1 MSDDQDKTRI
11 QPPRKDPRRKP
22 ARPTVNDHPTLPY
35 GEQTEP
41 DDDAKTLATDDPALS
56 ASMASRARAHN
67 TGLAP
72 QDILKNRFILEK
84 VLGAGGMGV
93 VYRAKDLLKVE
104 AQDRDPYVA
113 IKVLG
118 EDFKSHPEAF
128 IALQRECRKTQR
140 IAHPNIVNVHDFDK
154 DGDTVFMTM
163 EYLEGSPL
171 DKLIK
176 KYRATGLPRPD
187 VWRILE
193 GFCAALAYAHQQ
205 NIIHSDLKPG
215 NIYVT
220 KKMVAKVFDFG
231 IARAVAKAEHGDADN
246 DDKTVF
252 DAGNLGALTP
262 TYASLE
268 MLEGDTPDVRDD
280 IYALGCITYELFTGQ
295 HPYKRKNAREAHRRG
310 MKPKRIEGLSTKQWR
325 VIESA
330 LALERENRIGS
341 VREFWTA
348 LTRKHT
354 RPYAIWA
361 SFLLTAVV
369 AGAGLWASYFQPE
382 PPPLVQLSEDD
393 FRSEIETRIRVE
405 LVQTN
410 IANLLEL
417 ASFDE
422 RWERGLREEVE
433 LAHQLLGPDSMEAQA
448 LNQRIFALYR
458 EQIQDKVEAE
468 QLELA
473 RTHLRNAE
481 FYAADESDLTALN
494 ELIDQRILELEQQR
508 EAQLEQQ
515 RLAEQSRRE
524 HAQSQQVARR
534 QAAFAAELAKVNE
547 HLACN
552 TAPNID
558 QLGQAVHQLR
568 ELDRAA
574 YNAQESRIITALSEC
589 ITTLARNFPDRARA
603 AQTAA
608 LALFNNHQALQ
619 NISIGTPDPCRRAF
633 AGLGARGQRSR
644 CQDSLSGGARGPN
657 LVVIPAQDGIAMF
670 AIGRYE
676 ISVAEFN
683 QFCSVS
689 PGCEPRTGGN
699 TGLPI
704 TGVPLSLV
712 EQYLQWL
719 SEQTER
725 SYRLPTQAEWRYAA
739 RAQGQNLDS
748 NRNCTLNSRGIQKG
762 GSLLNASIGQQNG
775 WGLVNYVG
783 NASEWAT
790 SGNGVVA
797 MGGSYDTPM
806 EDCTIDNA
814 KPHDGRADP
823 EAGFRVARGIDP

>member
-11 QPPRKDPRRKP
+11 QPPRKGPPRKP
-22 ARPTVNDHPTLPY
+22 VRPPASDHPTLPSAA
-35 GEQTEP
+35 ETEIG
-41 DDDAKTLATDDPALS
+41 DEVKTLATDDPALS

-93 VYRAKDLLKVE
+93 VYRAKDMLKVE

-193 GFCAALAYAHQQ
+193 GFCSALAYAHQQ

-231 IARAVAKAEHGDADN
+231 IARAVAKAEQGEPESE
-246 DDKTVF
+246 DKTVF

-268 MLEGDTPDVRDD
+268 MLEGDPPDVRDD
-280 IYALGCITYELFTGQ
+280 IYALGCIAYELFTGQ
-295 HPYKRKNAREAHRRG
+295 HPYKRKNAREALRRG
-310 MKPKRIEGLSTKQWR
+310 MKPKRIEGLSKKQWR

-330 LALERENRIGS
+330 LALQREDRIGS
-341 VREFWTA
+341 VREFWTS

-369 AGAGLWASYFQPE
+369 AGAGLWSTYLQPE
-382 PPPLVQLSEDD
+382 PPPPPQLSEDD
-393 FRSEIETRIRVE
+393 FRSEIETRIRLE
-405 LVQTN
+405 LVQSN

-422 RWERGLREEVE
+422 RWERSLREEVQ
-433 LAHQLLGPDSMEAQA
+433 LAHQLLGPESEEAQA
-448 LNQRIFALYR
+448 LNQRIFGLYR
-458 EQIQDKVEAE
+458 EQIEEEVEAD
-468 QLELA
+468 QFELA
-473 RTHLRNAE
+473 RRHVNNAE
-481 FYAADESDLTALN
+481 FYSEDDSDLASLNALI
-494 ELIDQRILELEQQR
+494 EERIAALEAQRL
-508 EAQLEQQ
+508 AQLEQQ
-515 RLAEQSRRE
+515 RAAEQSRRQQ
-524 HAQSQQVARR
+524 AQSQQTARR
-534 QAAFAAELAKVNE
+534 QAAFAAELAKVE
-547 HLACN
+547 EQLACN
-552 TAPNID
+552 TVPNMD
-558 QLGQAVHQLR
+558 QLSQSVQQMR
-568 ELDRAA
+568 ELDSEA
-574 YNAQESRIITALSEC
+574 YQAEETRFIQSLGEC
-589 ITTLARNFPDRARA
+589 ISTLARNFPDRARA

-608 LALFNNHQALQ
+608 LALFDDHQTLKD
-619 NISIGTPDPCRRAF
+619 ISIGTPDPCRTAL

-644 CQDSLSGGARGPN
+644 CQDSLASGGRGPT
-657 LVVIPAQDGIAMF
+657 LVVIPAQQGMDLF

-676 ISVAEFN
+676 VSVAEFN
-683 QFCSVS
+683 QFCSAS
-689 PGCEPRTGGN
+689 PACEPRTSGN
-699 TGLPI
+699 SGLPI
-704 TGVPLSLV
+704 TGIPLSLV
-712 EQYLQWL
+712 QQYLHWL
-719 SEQTER
+719 NEQTER

-739 RAQGQNLDS
+739 RAQGRSLDS

-783 NASEWAT
+783 NAAEWAT
-790 SGNGVVA
+790 GGNGVLV

-806 EDCTIDNA
+806 EDCTIDYA
-814 KPHDGRADP
+814 RSHDGRADP
-823 EAGFRVARGIDP
+823 EAGFRVARGINP

>member
-11 QPPRKDPRRKP
+11 QPPRKGLPRRAAASGGP
-22 ARPTVNDHPTLPY
+22 PTLPN
-35 GEQTEP
+35 GVDSEISS
-41 DDDAKTLATDDPALS
+41 DDVKTLTTDDPALS

-72 QDILKNRFILEK
+72 QDILKHRFILER

-93 VYRAKDLLKVE
+93 VYKAKDMLKVE

-163 EYLEGSPL
+163 EYLEGEPL

-176 KYRATGLPRPD
+176 KYRATGLARPD

-193 GFCAALAYAHQQ
+193 GFCSALAYAHQQ

-215 NIYVT
+215 NIFVT
-220 KKMVAKVFDFG
+220 EKMVAKVFDFG
-231 IARAVAKAEHGDADN
+231 IARAVAQAEQGDTESEE
-246 DDKTVF
+246 KTVF

-268 MLEGDTPDVRDD
+268 MLEGDAPDVRDD
-280 IYALGCITYELFTGQ
+280 IYALGCIAYELFTGQ
-295 HPYKRKNAREAHRRG
+295 HPYKRKNAREALRRG
-310 MKPKRIEGLSTKQWR
+310 MKPKRIEGLSKKQWR

-330 LALERENRIGS
+330 LALEREDRIGS
-341 VREFWTA
+341 VREFWTS

-369 AGAGLWASYFQPE
+369 AGAGLWATYLRPE
-382 PPPLVQLSEDD
+382 PPPPPQLSEDD
-393 FRSEIETRIRVE
+393 FRSEIETRIRME
-405 LVQTN
+405 LVHTN
-410 IANLLEL
+410 INNLLEV

-422 RWERGLREEVE
+422 RWELALREEVQ
-433 LAHQLLGPDSMEAQA
+433 LAHQLLGPESSEAAQ
-448 LNQRIFALYR
+448 LNQRIFGLYQD
-458 EQIQDKVEAE
+458 QIEEEIAAE
-468 QLELA
+468 QFELA
-473 RTHLRNAE
+473 RRHVRNAE
-481 FYAADESDLTALN
+481 FYSADDSLLGAFTEQI
-494 ELIDQRILELEQQR
+494 EERITELEQQR
-508 EAQLEQQ
+508 QAQREQQ
-515 RLAEQSRRE
+515 RLAEQRRRE
-524 HAQSQQVARR
+524 EAQRQQATQR
-534 QAAFAAELAKVNE
+534 QAGFAAEMAKVE
-547 HLACN
+547 EQLACN
-552 TAPNID
+552 TVPDMD
-558 QLGQAVHQLR
+558 QVGQSVQRLR
-568 ELDRAA
+568 ELDSETFA
-574 YNAQESRIITALSEC
+574 AQESRIIESLGEC
-589 ITTLARNFPDRARA
+589 ITTLARNFPERARA

-608 LALFNNHQALQ
+608 LALFDDHQTLKD
-619 NISIGTPDPCRRAF
+619 ITIGTPDPCRAGL

-644 CQDSLSGGARGPN
+644 CQDSLADGGRGPA
-657 LVVIPAQDGIAMF
+657 LVVVPARSGMDIF

-683 QFCSVS
+683 QFCSAS
-689 PGCEPRTGGN
+689 SACEPRTGGN

-704 TGVPLSLV
+704 TGIPLSLA
-712 EQYLQWL
+712 EQYLGWL

-725 SYRLPTQAEWRYAA
+725 NYRLPTQEEWQYAA
-739 RAQGQNLDS
+739 SAQGRSLDA
-748 NRNCTLNSRGIQKG
+748 NRNCKLNSRGIQKG
-762 GSLLNASIGQQNG
+762 GSLLNASIGQQNA

-783 NASEWAT
+783 NAAEWVSV
-790 SGNGVVA
+790 SGGVAV
-797 MGGSYDTPM
+797 MGGSYDTAM

-814 KPHDGRADP
+814 QRHDGRADP
-823 EAGFRVARGIDP
+823 EAGFRVARVLSQ